1 VPKSVTSDGDKAKGP
16 ALPLLVFAVTVGAN
30 ERVIRLDGGLSHF
43 PLRLAAR
50 LETSSCIQ
58 RSVVVRDRTPS
69 HPAGGVERTGNHE
82 TWAREHPGMVVLD
95 DEEDEEPVV
104 REPDKE

>member
-1 VPKSVTSDGDKAKGP
+1 VLAFG
-16 ALPLLVFAVTVGAN
+16 VTVGAN

-43 PLRLAAR
+43 ALRVAAR

-69 HPAGGVERTGNHE
+69 HPAGSLERTGNHE

-95 DEEDEEPVV
+95 KIEFQG
-104 REPDKE
+104 